1 MAVGPGKYDDN
12 GKLIP
17 MPVKEGDIVVFAK
30 YAGTEVKV
38 DGEDYLVL
46 RASDLLAILD
56 ESKK

>member
-1 MAVGPGKYDDN
+1 
-12 GKLIP
+12 
-17 MPVKEGDIVVFAK
+17 MPVKVGDIVVFAK